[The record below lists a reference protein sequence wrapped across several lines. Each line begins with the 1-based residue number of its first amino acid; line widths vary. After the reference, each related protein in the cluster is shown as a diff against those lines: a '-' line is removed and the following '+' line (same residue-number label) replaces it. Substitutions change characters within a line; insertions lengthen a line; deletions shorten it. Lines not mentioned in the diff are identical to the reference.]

1 MLKVESIQNGVVIDH
16 ITEGQ
21 GMNIYQL
28 LHLEDQKQSVALLQ
42 SVRSQKY
49 GHKDLIKIEGDTM
62 PDRLDILGY
71 LDDKISSGCH
81 HLVRIVVFTV
91 IRRYR
96 SIKRYK
102 KRGVK
107 SYDLTLRYVLQFL
120 VHYDTSI
127 FLLILRFLAAIR
139 NASSIFGVIS
149 GESSSKTIFLFA
161 AA

>member
-62 PDRLDILGY
+62 PERLDILGY
-71 LDDKISSGCH
+71 LDDKITLIVIQDGAVF
-81 HLVRIVVFTV
+81 VREADCGNQDCVQQGAMSLDNYTQ
-91 IRRYR
+91 R
-96 SIKRYK
+96 
-102 KRGVK
+102 
-107 SYDLTLRYVLQFL
+107 FL
-120 VHYDTSI
+120 GN
-127 FLLILRFLAAIR
+127 LILCLPHKLEIQLMQ
-139 NASSIFGVIS
+139 NP
-149 GESSSKTIFLFA
+149 
-161 AA
+161 